1 MMIQFRLTSKI
12 FHDIFCSKIKSRY
25 FDLTSFMELP
35 ITEKL
40 PNKDFKRNY
49 KEIKKFY
56 SKLFESD

>member
-1 MMIQFRLTSKI
+1 MTSFVVRLNQ
-12 FHDIFCSKIKSRY
+12 DIY
-25 FDLTSFMELP
+25 FDLTSFTELP